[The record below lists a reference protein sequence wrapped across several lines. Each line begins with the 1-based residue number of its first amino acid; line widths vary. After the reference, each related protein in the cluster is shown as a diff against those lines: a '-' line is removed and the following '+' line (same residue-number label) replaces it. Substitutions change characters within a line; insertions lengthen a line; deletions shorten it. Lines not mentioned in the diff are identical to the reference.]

1 MDDFGT
7 ILKQAEQGDAQA
19 QFRAG
24 NCFQQG
30 LLGVRPDL
38 PAAIRWYESAAAQ
51 GHVDALV
58 NLGIIYISVL
68 PSSGGTKDSAK
79 ACTLFK
85 RAAEKGDAQAAF
97 YLGQILLKGDGVP
110 ADLALGIAWLERAS
124 GAGFAPAQFELG
136 ARSLQGKGVEKNPR
150 RAAALFR
157 KAAEQVHAAA
167 QHNLAAMLI
176 SGNMGIPQDQAEGLR
191 WLVAAARGGD
201 PDSQYELGQRLR
213 QGQGCDP
220 DLPSA
225 LALYKEAASKEHV
238 GAMYTAGLMLA
249 EGKGLDRPRPD
260 LAEQFYQHAA
270 MKGHAG
276 AAHNLAILFAKGL
289 GVGQDLDLA
298 YELMEYA
305 VSLGEDGA
313 MFSAGLALLQMTP
326 PDLVRAAMWA
336 ILSINHVPDGP
347 GRKLLD
353 NVLPQMTPSQM
364 EEAKARAASWKRE
377 PKTMAWHTY
386 SKGSPDAVV
395 QGQPLP

>member
-1 MDDFGT
+1 MDDFGA
-7 ILKQAEQGDAQA
+7 ILKQAEEGDAQA

-24 NCFQQG
+24 NCCQQG

-68 PSSGGTKDSAK
+68 PSSGGTKDAAK
-79 ACTLFK
+79 ACTLFM
-85 RAAEKGDAQAAF
+85 RAAEKGDAHAAF
-97 YLGQILLKGDGVP
+97 YLGQVLMKGDGVP

-136 ARSLQGKGVEKNPR
+136 ARSLRGEGVERNPK

-157 KAAEQVHAAA
+157 KAAEAGHASA

-201 PDSQYELGQRLR
+201 PDSQYELAQRLR
-213 QGQGCDP
+213 QGQGCEP
-220 DLPSA
+220 DFPSA
-225 LALYKEAASKEHV
+225 LALYKEAASKGHV
-238 GAMYTAGLMLA
+238 DAMYTAGLMLA
-249 EGKGLDRPRPD
+249 EGKGVDCPHPD
-260 LAEQFYQHAA
+260 LAEQFYQQAA

-313 MFSAGLALLQMTP
+313 MFSAGLALLQRP
-326 PDLVRAAMWA
+326 NPDLVRAAMWA
-336 ILSINHVPDGP
+336 ILSVRHVPG
-347 GRKLLD
+347 GQGAKLLD
-353 NVLPQMTPSQM
+353 HVAPQLTPVQM

-386 SKGSPDAVV
+386 S
-395 QGQPLP
+395 QGPPGAAGRGP